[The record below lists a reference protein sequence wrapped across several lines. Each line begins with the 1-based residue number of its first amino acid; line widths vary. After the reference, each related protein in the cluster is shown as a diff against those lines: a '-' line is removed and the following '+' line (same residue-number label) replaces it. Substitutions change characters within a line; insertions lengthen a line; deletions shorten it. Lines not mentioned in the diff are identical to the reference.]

1 MGVASEAQLAEMLER
16 ARKKLELLQ
25 RRGGKN
31 TVARTVSQGW
41 DLWPFESGRAK
52 GCLRW
57 HEMQLAEMLERVRK
71 NVDTIIREPD
81 SVSRQHGPNARALRT
96 KHGIEASGHNA
107 NWEEVFGNRS
117 AGLRS
122 PYRFILK

>member
-1 MGVASEAQLAEMLER
+1 MGVAGEAQLAEMLER

-71 NVDTIIREPD
+71 NVDTIIREFLILFRDNMGRMRELFAP
-81 SVSRQHGPNARALRT
+81 ST
-96 KHGIEASGHNA
+96 
-107 NWEEVFGNRS
+107 
-117 AGLRS
+117 GLR
-122 PYRFILK
+122 PQGTTQIGKKCLEIA